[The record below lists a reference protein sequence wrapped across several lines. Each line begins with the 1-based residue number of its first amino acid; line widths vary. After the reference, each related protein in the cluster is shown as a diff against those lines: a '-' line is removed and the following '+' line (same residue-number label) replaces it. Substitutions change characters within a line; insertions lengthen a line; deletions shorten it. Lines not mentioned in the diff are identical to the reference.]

1 MLQGRREEEDEAA
14 TWGFSSVGASGL
26 PTYTGSIWFP
36 VALWCSLF
44 LTSASLHAAEISITT
59 LYPWKVKE
67 FAEEEGPTSPF
78 QQLDN
83 DITRVLTTVLVLTT
97 VCQVASTMLYSLI
110 VAALPQVSFSQAT
123 LFLTF
128 FTLFF
133 GELVPKALGVSNAEG
148 VARAVVP
155 SICFLAVFFSPIGRA
170 STWLTKRVLGAFGVE
185 SGEVRA
191 YVFQLFV
198 AFSLPAFS
206 LFLEEGC
213 PSPRDLSAL
222 LLSCR
227 RPNT

>member
-1 MLQGRREEEDEAA
+1 MTLVDSLDTLWLMGMKDEFEEARDWCASHLKSRLEHVGGG
-14 TWGFSSVGASGL
+14 TSVFETTIHRSWSPHGA
-26 PTYTGSIWFP
+26 
-36 VALWCSLF
+36 
-44 LTSASLHAAEISITT
+44 
-59 LYPWKVKE
+59 
-67 FAEEEGPTSPF
+67 
-78 QQLDN
+78 D
-83 DITRVLTTVLVLTT
+83 R
-97 VCQVASTMLYSLI
+97 LYSLI

-133 GELVPKALGVSNAEG
+133 GELVPKALGVANAEG

-198 AFSLPAFS
+198 AFSLPSFS